1 MSKKTAKLHR
11 DSLQTEVDAAY
22 LYHKI
27 AAAEDDD
34 AIAELFRGL
43 ASIENEHATH
53 MLDHL
58 RATEN
63 PELQLPGP
71 SGRARTLN
79 RLGKI
84 LGYEYVIGVMMDLE
98 KSIAV
103 AATRQKLAM
112 REQPSGHEGNHVRL
126 LQELINNKSRVSGEK
141 LSKIEGR
148 HRSIG
153 GNALRAAVMG
163 ANDGLVSNM
172 SLVMGV
178 AGATQGGGGV
188 LLAGTAGLLAGALS
202 MSLGEWISVQSSK
215 EMYERQME
223 LEMAEIES
231 NPEGET
237 KELALI
243 YMAKGIPEAQA
254 FEMAEKVMSDP
265 AHAHEV
271 LVREELGIS
280 VEELSGSAWEAAIT
294 SFFLFAIGAI
304 IPVLPFFFT
313 SGMKAILWSIGG
325 STIGLFGIGAAITLF
340 TGKGVWFSG
349 IRQVL
354 FGLIASAITYGLGSL
369 LGVRLE

>member
-11 DSLQTEVDAAY
+11 ESLQTEVDAAY
-22 LYHKI
+22 LYHQI
-27 AAAEDDD
+27 AAAEDDA
-34 AIAELFRGL
+34 AIADLFRGL
-43 ASIENEHATH
+43 AAIENDHATH
-53 MLDHL
+53 MLEHL

-63 PELQLPGP
+63 PALELPGP

-98 KSIAV
+98 KTIAV
-103 AATRQKLAM
+103 AATRQKHAM
-112 REQPSGHEGNHVRL
+112 KEQPSGLEGNHVRL

-178 AGATQGGGGV
+178 AGATQGGDGV

-243 YMAKGIPEAQA
+243 YMAKGIPEVQA

-265 AHAHEV
+265 EHAHEV

-280 VEELSGSAWEAAIT
+280 TEELSGSAWEAAIT

-304 IPVLPFFFT
+304 IPVSPFFFT
-313 SGMKAILWSIGG
+313 SGMEAVLWSIGL
-325 STIGLFGIGAAITLF
+325 STFGLFGIGAAITLF

-349 IRQVL
+349 MRQVL
-354 FGLIASAITYGLGSL
+354 FGLAASAITYGLGSL